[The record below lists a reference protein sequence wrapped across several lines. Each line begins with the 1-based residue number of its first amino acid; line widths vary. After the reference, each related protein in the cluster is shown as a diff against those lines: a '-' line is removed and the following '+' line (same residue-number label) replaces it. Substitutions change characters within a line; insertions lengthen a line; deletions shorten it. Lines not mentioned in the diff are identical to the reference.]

1 MPAVSLDTGAM
12 ERQARI
18 LVVFLQLLILSR
30 GLIFDEELGGK
41 RTRHCPIDELHIYLQ
56 ERTIF
61 GEYIIYKIHPK
72 NMYNGFILLLGDV

>member
-12 ERQARI
+12 ERQSRI

-41 RTRHCPIDELHIYLQ
+41 RTLHCPIDEFHIYLQ
-56 ERTIF
+56 KKLFFWR
-61 GEYIIYKIHPK
+61 IHNLQNTPQK
-72 NMYNGFILLLGDV
+72 HV